1 MRFFFAFLRVD
12 ERDGD
17 FATARASRSCLT
29 LDQSLHRLLI
39 VKLDL
44 TSIYSSKTDDEL
56 LALAVERH
64 SLEPEAQSALW
75 AELKR
80 RKLTDPSLRHH
91 AMPEEL
97 PFPKQNPAFNT
108 PAKIGA
114 LAIFLWTVGMGLTYA
129 IAASHAHMLGTLVV
143 GYVLIC
149 GPIFAGIAWGTHRAL
164 RNRSPRSPRRK
175 L

>member
-1 MRFFFAFLRVD
+1 
-12 ERDGD
+12 
-17 FATARASRSCLT
+17 
-29 LDQSLHRLLI
+29 LLI

-64 SLEPEAQSALW
+64 SLEPEAQAALW

-80 RKLTDPSLRHH
+80 RKLTDPSLRHRS
-91 AMPEEL
+91 MPDEV

-108 PAKIGA
+108 PAKIA
-114 LAIFLWTVGMGLTYA
+114 AVSIFLWMVGLGLTFA
-129 IAASHAHMLGTLVV
+129 IAASQAHMLGTLVV
-143 GYVLIC
+143 AYILIC
-149 GPIFAGIAWGTHRAL
+149 GPIFAAIAWATHRAL
-164 RNRSPRSPRRK
+164 HNRSPRSSTNRK